1 MADLDR
7 LKVVFTADT
16 QELIRSMER
25 AQQSVAQ
32 SMANINRTTQQAAQG
47 QQQLAQATQMMQ
59 GALRTAA
66 QAAAAFGVAIAGMKM
81 TEIIKD
87 STLSAARFETM
98 GVVLGRLAANTNYS
112 QKQIEQFAVGV
123 QGMGITMTGSR
134 EVIARMIQG
143 QMDLTSATRLA
154 RVAQDAATI
163 GAVSSSEAL
172 ERMVYAIQSAQPEML
187 RALGLN
193 VNFEQSY
200 QRMAAG
206 LNKSVEA
213 LTEAEKVQ
221 ARQNATMQAGV
232 AIAGA
237 YESAMGTA
245 GKQLTSMERLV
256 GDLQTK
262 IGAAFLPAFTEGVK
276 GVSQALA
283 TINTALESD
292 TGQAAL
298 EGIGEAFRKAALASQ
313 DLIVPI
319 SVGLG
324 VTFVGA
330 ALNAARAIGVVSLA
344 STALSTAFAGWLLPI
359 AGATTVLTYFLTS
372 QNSAVAGAQRIADV
386 LARETAL
393 RTGAAAATDRQTAA
407 QERLIAAR
415 ERSMT
420 RGLERELTDIRG
432 EFDAAQKNLLSFIKS
447 AAFERI
453 TPPAGRF
460 GTEALSGPASGD
472 RSLGFAQYVKALQD
486 FATSAAPANEA
497 IEQLAQRLKALDD
510 AQKAAG
516 QSAQFQRA
524 DLRAWVQ
531 SIRDGAPAID
541 ALTKR
546 IEGLKELMK
555 TPNTA
560 PFDLTGAQQQIRS
573 ALDGLGLTQLG
584 SEIMPG
590 GLAKALGLD
599 SALRS
604 QLDNLQAGLARIQDQ
619 AGKLTPNTSAWQD
632 KMMQAK
638 DVADQIDTLI
648 RGWPAIMRSIAD
660 ATESSFTKALRD
672 ADRAVALAGIQNPVQ
687 RAGVQAGFT
696 REDLLRDPAFLPN
709 NSEAVRAA
717 LANRIAMQG
726 VAAAAKDYGASMGDA
741 TRQAEIQ
748 ANFAR
753 IIAEAEADGAF
764 AVRQAQ
770 AAMDRM
776 LAASTGNGNAAAAAA
791 KAREA
796 EATAL
801 GQAVAHARILSREAS
816 QGIAMSLALL
826 KGPEAAAA
834 LARQQERDRL
844 TRLVGPGQ
852 TGAIGQGVAAFD
864 AQQAAAAAS
873 AMSQIGVEAQKAAA
887 IARVEM
893 GYIGASNSERE
904 RAVAL
909 EQLRLQY
916 VEAIAKAGDNED
928 LKEQLGSINAQAE
941 ASINALAGVK
951 AQLERTQQIQ
961 DAMKQ
966 AGDAIGS
973 AFEAAILKG
982 DKLTDVLKSLEQTLL
997 QIFAKQFIFK
1007 PLTDMLGN
1015 FGSSILGS
1023 FFSGADKSLVKSAQG
1038 NVFAG
1043 GALSSYRNSFV
1054 TQPTVFP
1061 FAKGGAVGLMG
1072 EAGTE
1077 AIFPVIR
1084 TRSGDLG
1091 VRAVND
1097 NGGGGGGN
1105 VNVNV
1110 YAPPGSEVREERRE
1124 RGGSIDIDVIID
1136 NAMAKNLGRAGTRS
1150 ARVLR
1155 NNYGAS
1161 PVMVRR

>member
-16 QELIRSMER
+16 QELVRSMER
-25 AQQSVAQ
+25 MQQSVAQ

-66 QAAAAFGVAIAGMKM
+66 QAAAAFGVAIAGTKM

-98 GVVLGRLAANTNYS
+98 GVVLGRLAQNTNYS

-134 EVIARMIQG
+134 EVIAKMVQA
-143 QMDLTSATRLA
+143 QMDLSQASKLA
-154 RVAQDAATI
+154 RVAQDAGTV
-163 GAVSSSEAL
+163 GAINSTEAL

-187 RALGLN
+187 RTLGLN

-200 QRMAAG
+200 ARLAATMG
-206 LNKSVEA
+206 KPVEA
-213 LTEAEKVQ
+213 LTELEKIQ
-221 ARQNATMQAGV
+221 ARQNETLRAGV
-232 AIAGA
+232 QVAGA
-237 YESAMGTA
+237 YEAAYGTA
-245 GKQLTSMERLV
+245 GKQLQSMQRLV
-256 GDLQTK
+256 DNLQTQL
-262 IGAAFLPAFTEGVK
+262 GAAFLPAFTEGVK

-283 TINTALESD
+283 SINTALDSEA
-292 TGQAAL
+292 GQAAL
-298 EGIGEAFRKAALASQ
+298 EGIGEAFRRAALASREF
-313 DLIVPI
+313 IVPV

-330 ALNAARAIGVVSLA
+330 ALNAARAIGVMSLA
-344 STALSTAFAGWLLPI
+344 STALSTAFAGWVLPI
-359 AGATTVLTYFLTS
+359 AAATTALTYFLTG
-372 QNSAVAGAQRIADV
+372 QNNAIRGSEQVVAYM
-386 LARETAL
+386 ARENAL
-393 RTGAAAATDRQTAA
+393 RTGNAAATDRQTAA

-415 ERSMT
+415 ERATT
-420 RGLERELTDIRG
+420 RGLERQMSDFQRDNENALKQLR
-432 EFDAAQKNLLSFIKS
+432 
-447 AAFERI
+447 AF
-453 TPPAGRF
+453 G
-460 GTEALSGPASGD
+460 SGPSLERLNRGSSRFADADVLGAPSVD
-472 RSLGFAQYVKALQD
+472 RGLAFAQYARAFQD
-486 FATSAAPANEA
+486 FANSAAPVSEA
-497 IEQLAQRLKALDD
+497 VDQLAARLKALDD
-510 AQKAAG
+510 AQKRAG
-516 QSAQFQRA
+516 QAAQFGREE
-524 DLRAWVQ
+524 LRAWVTQ
-531 SIRDGAPAID
+531 LQNGLPAVED
-541 ALTKR
+541 LQNR
-546 IEGLKELMK
+546 IEGLKAAMK
-555 TPNTA
+555 MPGAPAFDFAGSQAAITRTLDALNLKQSGSAIMPEEFQKGLTLLTAMADHVERLKAAYAQTQVQLADMTPQTGQWNTKLA
-560 PFDLTGAQQQIRS
+560 EALGIAQQI
-573 ALDGLGLTQLG
+573 
-584 SEIMPG
+584 E
-590 GLAKALGLD
+590 
-599 SALRS
+599 
-604 QLDNLQAGLARIQDQ
+604 NLLSNWPTI
-619 AGKLTPNTSAWQD
+619 
-632 KMMQAK
+632 MQA
-638 DVADQIDTLI
+638 T
-648 RGWPAIMRSIAD
+648 GE
-660 ATESSFTKALRD
+660 ATAKLM
-672 ADRAVALAGIQNPVQ
+672 NPW
-687 RAGVQAGFT
+687 
-696 REDLLRDPAFLPN
+696 
-709 NSEAVRAA
+709 
-717 LANRIAMQG
+717 M
-726 VAAAAKDYGASMGDA
+726 SMGDDPHYNPLSGGGGGNA
-741 TRQAEIQ
+741 LAEAKIRAEWAQ
-748 ANFAR
+748 R
-753 IIAEAEADGAF
+753 IAEAEADGAH
-764 AVRQAQ
+764 AVRDAQ
-770 AAMDRM
+770 AAMER
-776 LAASTGNGNAAAAAA
+776 LVAASQGGTALAEAAA

-801 GQAVAHARILSREAS
+801 GQAVAQARILSREAQ

-834 LARQQERDRL
+834 LARQQEGDRL
-844 TRLVGPGQ
+844 ARLVGPGQ

-864 AQQAAAAAS
+864 AQQAAAVAS
-873 AMSQIGVEAQKAAA
+873 SMSQIGVDAQRAAA

-916 VEAIAKAGDNED
+916 VEAIAKAGDNEA
-928 LKEQLGSINAQAE
+928 LKEQLATINAQAE

-951 AQLERTQQIQ
+951 AQMERTQQIQ

-1015 FGSSILGS
+1015 FGSSIFSSIFSSMFGSSGGAGAIGGS
-1023 FFSGADKSLVKSAQG
+1023 FGFAQG
-1038 NVFAG
+1038 GMPAAAG
-1043 GALSSYRNSFV
+1043 LSSYRNSFV
-1054 TQPTVFP
+1054 NQPTVFP

-1124 RGGSIDIDVIID
+1124 RGGSIDIDVFID

-1161 PVMVRR
+1161 QQMVRR

>member
-16 QELIRSMER
+16 QDLVRSMER
-25 AQQSVAQ
+25 MQQAVAQ

-134 EVIARMIQG
+134 EVVARMIQG
-143 QMDLTSATRLA
+143 QMDLSQATRLA
-154 RVAQDAATI
+154 RVAQDAAVI
-163 GAVSSSEAL
+163 GNVNSTEAL
-172 ERMVYAIQSAQPEML
+172 ERLIYAIQSAQPEML
-187 RALGLN
+187 RTLGLN

-200 QRMAAG
+200 QRMAASLG
-206 LNKSVEA
+206 KPVEA
-213 LTEAEKVQ
+213 LTELEKVQ
-221 ARQNATMQAGV
+221 ARQNESLRAGAQA
-232 AIAGA
+232 AGA
-237 YESAMGTA
+237 YEAAFGTA
-245 GKQLTSMERLV
+245 GKQMASMQRLV
-256 GDLQTK
+256 EDMQTK
-262 IGAAFLPAFTEGVK
+262 IGGALLPGFTEGVK

-283 TINTALESD
+283 SINTALDSEA
-292 TGQAAL
+292 GQAAL

-313 DLIVPI
+313 EFIVPI

-344 STALSTAFAGWLLPI
+344 STALSTAFAGWVLPI
-359 AGATTVLTYFLTS
+359 AAATTALTYFLTG
-372 QNSAVAGAQRIADV
+372 QNNAIRGSEQVAAYM
-386 LARETAL
+386 ARESAL
-393 RTGAAAATDRQTAA
+393 RTGNAAATDRQTAA
-407 QERLIAAR
+407 QERLNAAR
-415 ERSMT
+415 ERATT
-420 RGLERELTDIRG
+420 RGLERQMSDFQRDNENALKQLR
-432 EFDAAQKNLLSFIKS
+432 
-447 AAFERI
+447 AF
-453 TPPAGRF
+453 G
-460 GTEALSGPASGD
+460 SGPSLERLNRGSSRFADADVLGAPSAD
-472 RSLGFAQYVKALQD
+472 RGLAFAQYARAFQD
-486 FATSAAPANEA
+486 FANSAAPVSEA
-497 IEQLAQRLKALDD
+497 VDQLAARLKALDD
-510 AQKAAG
+510 AQKRAG
-516 QSAQFQRA
+516 QAAQFGREE
-524 DLRAWVQ
+524 LRAWVTQ
-531 SIRDGAPAID
+531 LQNGLPAVED
-541 ALTKR
+541 LQNR
-546 IEGLKELMK
+546 IEGLKAAMK
-555 TPNTA
+555 MPGA
-560 PFDLTGAQQQIRS
+560 PAFDLAGSQAAITRSLDALNLKQSGSAIMPEEFQKGLTLLTAMADHVERLKAAYAQTQVQLADMTPQTGQWNTKLAEALGIAQQI
-573 ALDGLGLTQLG
+573 
-584 SEIMPG
+584 E
-590 GLAKALGLD
+590 
-599 SALRS
+599 
-604 QLDNLQAGLARIQDQ
+604 NLLSNWPTI
-619 AGKLTPNTSAWQD
+619 
-632 KMMQAK
+632 MQA
-638 DVADQIDTLI
+638 T
-648 RGWPAIMRSIAD
+648 GE
-660 ATESSFTKALRD
+660 ATAKLM
-672 ADRAVALAGIQNPVQ
+672 NPW
-687 RAGVQAGFT
+687 
-696 REDLLRDPAFLPN
+696 
-709 NSEAVRAA
+709 
-717 LANRIAMQG
+717 M
-726 VAAAAKDYGASMGDA
+726 SMGDDPHYNPLSGGGGGGNA
-741 TRQAEIQ
+741 LAEAKIRAEWAQ
-748 ANFAR
+748 R
-753 IIAEAEADGAF
+753 IAEAEADGAH
-764 AVRQAQ
+764 AVRDAQ
-770 AAMDRM
+770 AAMERL
-776 LAASTGNGNAAAAAA
+776 LAASQGGTALAEAAA

-801 GQAVAHARILSREAS
+801 GQAVAQARILSREAQ

-834 LARQQERDRL
+834 LARQQEGDRL
-844 TRLVGPGQ
+844 ARLVGPSQ

-873 AMSQIGVEAQKAAA
+873 SMAQIGVEAQRAAA

-916 VEAIAKAGDNED
+916 VEAIAKAGDNEA
-928 LKEQLGSINAQAE
+928 LKEQLASINAQAE

-951 AQLERTQQIQ
+951 AQMERMQQIQ

-973 AFEAAILKG
+973 AFEAAVLKG
-982 DKLTDVLKSLEQTLL
+982 EKLTDVLKSLEQALL
-997 QIFAKQFIFK
+997 QIFMKQFVLK
-1007 PLTDMLGN
+1007 PLTDLLGN

-1023 FFSGADKSLVKSAQG
+1023 FFGGGDKGVVKSAQG
-1038 NVFAG
+1038 NVFGG

-1054 TQPTVFP
+1054 NQPTVFP

-1110 YAPPGSEVREERRE
+1110 YAPPGSDVREERRQS
-1124 RGGSIDIDVIID
+1124 GGSIDIDVYIEQVV
-1136 NAMAKNLGRAGTRS
+1136 GRALTTPGS
-1150 ARVLR
+1150 APARAIR

-1161 PVMVRR
+1161 QRMIRR